1 MTSSRKF
8 ITLYICTLI
17 LAFTV
22 ACDRGSSAKAG
33 AGGPGG
39 PGGAMPVKTQ
49 TVESKKVPDY
59 TEYIATLQA
68 RGSAI
73 LQPEVEGQITKILV
87 HSGEH
92 VKAGQTLLM
101 IDPRRQEATVNS
113 QEASLRTKQ
122 ATLEFDR
129 LDLERKQRLFREGV
143 IARQDLDQSQTAYDA
158 AKADLEATAAGVR
171 QQSVQLRYY
180 TVTAPHDGTVGDI
193 PVRVGDRVQNTT
205 PLTTIDGGGPLEAY
219 ISIPAENANRV
230 KPGTPVDILK
240 ENGEVALRTK
250 VTFISPRVDTT
261 NQLLLIKAEVPNSKG
276 LFRNYQLVHAHVIW
290 NEAEHVVAPVNA
302 VARLGNLNFAYVAE
316 QQGQTTVAK
325 QRRISTGDINGNDY
339 VVLDGLTPG
348 DKLIVTAVQTLV
360 DGMPVKPE

>member
-1 MTSSRKF
+1 MISRNF
-8 ITLYICTLI
+8 ITPYLCALI
-17 LAFTV
+17 LASGV
-22 ACDRGSSAKAG
+22 SCSKGGSAAG
-33 AGGPGG
+33 APAGGGG
-39 PGGAMPVKTQ
+39 GMPVKTAA
-49 TVESKKVPDY
+49 VEAKSVPDF

-73 LQPEVEGQITKILV
+73 LQPDVEGQISQILV
-87 HSGEH
+87 HSGQR
-92 VKAGQTLLM
+92 VKSGQTLLV

-129 LDLERKQRLFREGV
+129 LDLERKKRLFGEGV
-143 IARQDLDQSQTAYDA
+143 IAKQDLDQSQSAYDA

-180 TVTAPHDGTVGDI
+180 TVSAPHDGTVGDI

-205 PLTTIDGGGPLEAY
+205 LLTTIDGGGPLEAY
-219 ISIPAENANRV
+219 ISIPAENAGRA
-230 KPGTPVDILK
+230 KLGTPVDVLK
-240 ENGEVALRTK
+240 ENGEVAGRTK

-261 NQLLLIKAEVPNSKG
+261 NQLLLIKADVPNVNG
-276 LFRNYQLVHAHVIW
+276 LFRNYQLVHVHVIW
-290 NEAEHVVAPVNA
+290 DESKHVVIPVTA

-316 QQGQTTVAK
+316 QSGQMTVAK
-325 QRRISTGDINGNDY
+325 QRRITTGDINGNDY
-339 VVLDGLTPG
+339 VVLDGLKPG
-348 DKLIVTAVQTLV
+348 EKLIVTGVQTLV